1 MYLHCYFFPQHSSNH
16 LSIFV
21 FSKLLNEK
29 DHNFSAPLIFQSP
42 KMKQIMSIIQNV
54 SQVDSTVLLLGE
66 SGVGKS
72 AIAKLIHDKSKRRK
86 GPFVSVNCGALPE
99 SLIESELFGY
109 EAGTFTGGH
118 TKGKKGLFESAENGT
133 ILLDEIAELPFF
145 MQSKLLDVVQENMIR
160 KVGGIK
166 KKKVNVRILAATNKN
181 LAELVKEGKFR
192 EDLYYR
198 LNVVPIVIPPLRERK
213 EDIPELIEH
222 FLKMFHSRYG
232 RSVNISEE
240 VKQKLI
246 QYDWPGNI
254 RELANKIERLV
265 ITNQVT
271 ELGIELSDRVS
282 EKKPLS
288 WRTFT
293 MNDDQTFPTL
303 KEAKS
308 ALEKELILKAYKKY
322 ENTYKTAEA
331 LGVDQSTISKKLKLY
346 RNEQ

>member
-1 MYLHCYFFPQHSSNH
+1 MNIINYYGQKNGNDMYLHCYFFPQHSSNH

-109 EAGTFTGGH
+109 EAGTFTGDH

-166 KKKVNVRILAATNKN
+166 KKKL
-181 LAELVKEGKFR
+181 
-192 EDLYYR
+192 
-198 LNVVPIVIPPLRERK
+198 
-213 EDIPELIEH
+213 
-222 FLKMFHSRYG
+222 
-232 RSVNISEE
+232 
-240 VKQKLI
+240 
-246 QYDWPGNI
+246 
-254 RELANKIERLV
+254 
-265 ITNQVT
+265 
-271 ELGIELSDRVS
+271 
-282 EKKPLS
+282 
-288 WRTFT
+288 
-293 MNDDQTFPTL
+293 
-303 KEAKS
+303 
-308 ALEKELILKAYKKY
+308 
-322 ENTYKTAEA
+322 TY
-331 LGVDQSTISKKLKLY
+331 VY
-346 RNEQ
+346 

>member
-1 MYLHCYFFPQHSSNH
+1 
-16 LSIFV
+16 
-21 FSKLLNEK
+21 
-29 DHNFSAPLIFQSP
+29 
-42 KMKQIMSIIQNV
+42 
-54 SQVDSTVLLLGE
+54 
-66 SGVGKS
+66 
-72 AIAKLIHDKSKRRK
+72 
-86 GPFVSVNCGALPE
+86 
-99 SLIESELFGY
+99 
-109 EAGTFTGGH
+109 
-118 TKGKKGLFESAENGT
+118 
-133 ILLDEIAELPFF
+133 
-145 MQSKLLDVVQENMIR
+145 
-160 KVGGIK
+160 
-166 KKKVNVRILAATNKN
+166 
-181 LAELVKEGKFR
+181 
-192 EDLYYR
+192 
-198 LNVVPIVIPPLRERK
+198 
-213 EDIPELIEH
+213 
-222 FLKMFHSRYG
+222 MFHSRYG